1 MFADSSGSPG
11 MGTSSCE
18 EVGAG
23 VVRAIEQNRAEV
35 AVAPIQ
41 QRAIVGFAHVFPG
54 IAARVQRGGGYK
66 IADKLARGQA
76 EKR

>member
-1 MFADSSGSPG
+1 MPEPKLPPG
-11 MGTSSCE
+11 MGTSTCE

-23 VVRAIEQNRAEV
+23 VVKAIEQNQAEV

-41 QRAIVGFAHVFPG
+41 QRALVGFAHVFPG
-54 IAARVQRGGGYK
+54 IAARAQRGGGTK
-66 IADKLARGQA
+66 VADDVARGQT